1 MPKTIPLPGVKKVSQ
16 SLSALISVGM
26 LLALCFYIPEE
37 HSTRSLADS
46 CRERIGFVI
55 WVPLG
60 VLLTLLI
67 SFGIWAKFFIR
78 CPQCGGLINSTGL
91 SDRRTV
97 LYKCKKCEVLWD
109 SEIEQRDT
117 SSSGN

>member
-1 MPKTIPLPGVKKVSQ
+1 MPKTIPLPGVKKVSE
-16 SLSALISVGM
+16 SFSGLIGVGM
-26 LLALCFYIPEE
+26 LLALCFYFPGE
-37 HSTRSLADS
+37 HSTHSLVDS
-46 CRERIGFVI
+46 CREWIGFLV

-60 VLLTLLI
+60 VLLATLI
-67 SFGIWAKFFIR
+67 SFGIWATLSIR
-78 CPQCGGLINSTGL
+78 CPQCGCLIRSGGL

-97 LYKCKKCEVLWD
+97 LYPCKKCEVLWD